1 MNAQAVTP
9 ESLIG
14 ELLDDAALSLDE
26 LAQACC
32 MPTVWVVER
41 VDAGLLQP
49 SASTPGQWRFTGA
62 SVVRARRLCQLEQTF
77 DAVPELAALTAD
89 LIEEV
94 ALLRQRLRA
103 AGLQG

>member
-1 MNAQAVTP
+1 MNAKPVSP
-9 ESLIG
+9 EMLIG

-26 LAQACC
+26 LARACR
-32 MPTVWVVER
+32 MSTGWVVER

-49 SASTPGQWRFTGA
+49 SASTPGQWRFTSA
-62 SVVRARRLCQLEQTF
+62 SVVRARRMCQLEQTF

-103 AGLQG
+103 AGLDG